1 MAKTPISR
9 RSWQSLLQDTLN
21 RLPRAKSDG
30 ETEVTAPRVAVVGV
44 GHEFRGDDFAGPAAA
59 RALQQRAVPD
69 KALLI
74 LDAGAAPE
82 SFTGPLRR
90 FAPDLILILDAAD
103 MGSEPGEIGWIDPD
117 EVADAGG
124 PTHALP
130 LPLFAGFLG
139 KSLGC
144 PVRIIGIQ
152 PAADDFDTPLSGPV
166 EAAVGALAAD
176 LVHLLQG
183 HADK

>member
-1 MAKTPISR
+1 M
-9 RSWQSLLQDTLN
+9 
-21 RLPRAKSDG
+21 
-30 ETEVTAPRVAVVGV
+30 AVVGV

-59 RALQQRAVPD
+59 RALQERVVQGQ
-69 KALLI
+69 ALLV

-103 MGSEPGEIGWIDPD
+103 MGRTPGDIGWIDPD
-117 EVADAGG
+117 EVADVGG

-130 LPLFAGFLG
+130 LPLFAGFL
-139 KSLGC
+139 SESSGC

-166 EAAVGALAAD
+166 EAAVEALAAG
-176 LVHLLQG
+176 LAQLLQRRS
-183 HADK
+183 DQ